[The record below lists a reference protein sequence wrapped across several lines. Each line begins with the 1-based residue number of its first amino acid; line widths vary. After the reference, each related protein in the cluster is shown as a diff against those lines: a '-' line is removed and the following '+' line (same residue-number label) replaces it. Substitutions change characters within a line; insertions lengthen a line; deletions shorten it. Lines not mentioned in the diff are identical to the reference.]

1 MGKNPTQG
9 KGTTREKFQKTRE
22 ETSSYRN
29 QIGRGGDSRGG
40 DSRGRRSFPRG
51 RARGRGG
58 EIIFYACGK
67 T

>member
-29 QIGRGGDSRGG
+29 QIVRGGDSRG
-40 DSRGRRSFPRG
+40 
-51 RARGRGG
+51 
-58 EIIFYACGK
+58 
-67 T
+67 